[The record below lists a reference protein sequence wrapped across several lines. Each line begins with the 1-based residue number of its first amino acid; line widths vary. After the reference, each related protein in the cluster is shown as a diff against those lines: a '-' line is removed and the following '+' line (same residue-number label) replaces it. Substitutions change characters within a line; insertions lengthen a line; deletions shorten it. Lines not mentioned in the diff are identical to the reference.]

1 MDKKQ
6 LEIVLVPALFI
17 PVLGKWVGEAF
28 EYFKEGKDRLY
39 FYTNANI
46 GQATE
51 LGVKNVYFKLKG
63 ENFISAKAD
72 FIDILDSNPDE
83 YRLPGAKAEGKYFY
97 GYRNLRWLF
106 NKVALSDLRYFNT
119 GNNLRN
125 DVVGARI
132 IIDLQ
137 VE

>member
-1 MDKKQ
+1 MNKKQ
-6 LEIVLVPALFI
+6 LIVLAPALFV
-17 PVLGKWVGEAF
+17 PVKGKWISEAF
-28 EYFKEGKDRLY
+28 EYFNEGKSKLY
-39 FYTNANI
+39 FYTDANI
-46 GQATE
+46 GQVTD

-72 FIDILDSNPDE
+72 FIDILEYNPDE
-83 YRLPGAKAEGKYFY
+83 YRLPDTKASGKYYY

-106 NKVALSDLRYFNT
+106 NKVALTDLQYFRT

-125 DVVGARI
+125 DIPGACI
-132 IIDLQ
+132 IMDPE